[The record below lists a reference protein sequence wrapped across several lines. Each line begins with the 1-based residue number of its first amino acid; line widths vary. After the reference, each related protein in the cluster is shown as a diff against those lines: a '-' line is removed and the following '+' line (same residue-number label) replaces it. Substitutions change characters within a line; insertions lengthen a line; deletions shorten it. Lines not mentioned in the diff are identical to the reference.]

1 MKQALQQR
9 LGQSLIMTPQLQQA
23 IRLLQLSTA
32 ELSLEIQQALE
43 SNMMLEA
50 VEDEHEDGYRSVTSP
65 EVESLPYAETP
76 KAASEV
82 EDVAGA
88 AIAQDIPEELP
99 VDSAWDDVY
108 DASMPQASSGDH
120 AGFEVENQRPAGESL
135 KDHL

>member
-1 MKQALQQR
+1 MKQALQLR

-32 ELSLEIQQALE
+32 ELSLEIQEALE

-50 VEDEHEDGYRSVTSP
+50 VDDEHEDGYGSSKSQDT
-65 EVESLPYAETP
+65 ESLPYAET
-76 KAASEV
+76 AASEV

-108 DASMPQASSGDH
+108 DL
-120 AGFEVENQRPAGESL
+120 SL
-135 KDHL
+135 IHI